1 MKKSYSGFNASA
13 LVVLGKR
20 PVNAWSSFSGLHAL
34 LIYSSLNFMHLRSL
48 CQQQCFF
55 LIVFLLLGEPVHS
68 MKCAVSKIDDAFL
81 VRYSQCC
88 FFFTSAA
95 ATHKS
100 HTGSVTTTT
109 TNTLCIW
116 TFEHIFI
123 AGDNHVFHDVCI
135 HFTLYLPVTSKMP
148 RYLIHVP
155 FFVPNLIFFKKKK
168 IPVQRTVIK
177 FILIC
182 IHVPGTVIC
191 TLYM

>member
-1 MKKSYSGFNASA
+1 MVGWVSVLFRVVSRLDWRSCGSGTRKKKKIVVATSEMKKSYSGFNASA

-68 MKCAVSKIDDAFL
+68 MKCAVSKIDDAFFGTHN
-81 VRYSQCC
+81 VV
-88 FFFTSAA
+88 FFLHLAA

-123 AGDNHVFHDVCI
+123 AGVNHVFSWCMY
-135 HFTLYLPVTSKMP
+135 TLYTLPTG
-148 RYLIHVP
+148 Y
-155 FFVPNLIFFKKKK
+155 FKKENTS
-168 IPVQRTVIK
+168 VCQ
-177 FILIC
+177 
-182 IHVPGTVIC
+182 GT
-191 TLYM
+191 

>member
-1 MKKSYSGFNASA
+1 MVGWVSVLFRVVSRLDWRSCGSGTRKKKKIVVATSEMKKSYSGFNASA

-68 MKCAVSKIDDAFL
+68 MKCAVSKIDDAFFGTHK
-81 VRYSQCC
+81 CC

-109 TNTLCIW
+109 TNNTLCI
-116 TFEHIFI
+116 
-123 AGDNHVFHDVCI
+123 
-135 HFTLYLPVTSKMP
+135 
-148 RYLIHVP
+148 
-155 FFVPNLIFFKKKK
+155 
-168 IPVQRTVIK
+168 
-177 FILIC
+177 
-182 IHVPGTVIC
+182 
-191 TLYM
+191 